1 MIGAVLQEFLFAGT
15 IDGVVKGGSCTIV
28 QLVNSHGDRL
38 HIVGEVLGQLDVAV
52 ESDNERLIKPG
63 ANRVLQETVGRV
75 LFEIETAVARAAH
88 VNQQPEFKGQ
98 IRLAAKIDD
107 GLRRLVVVEY
117 GEVGLVQAADK
128 LAALVGV
135 EEQNVA
141 FIHPLAAAD

>member
-28 QLVNSHGDRL
+28 QLVNSHGEQL
-38 HIVGEVLGQLDVAV
+38 HIVGEVLDQLAVAV

-75 LFEIETAVARAAH
+75 LFEIETAVDRAAH

-107 GLRRLVVVEY
+107 GLRRLVVVDY
-117 GEVGLVQAADK
+117 GEF
-128 LAALVGV
+128 ALVYVADQLPPLVGGH
-135 EEQNVA
+135 EQHA
-141 FIHPLAAAD
+141 YFIH